1 MTRSG
6 LYRGHVVHSRLR
18 PRRHNLRY
26 SVFSLLL
33 DIDEA
38 PELSQASSVF
48 GFNRHAPLSVWE
60 KDLGD
65 GRHRGLRDWVE
76 GVLVQTGL
84 HIDHPRIEILCYPRL
99 FGFVFNPL
107 TVYYCS
113 DADGI
118 RALIYEVSNTFGE
131 RWIYV
136 LRTTETTSPFR
147 QSCAKQFY
155 VSPFMPMDCQYHFHV
170 VTPADH
176 VMLRI
181 DETDSEGLL
190 LRAAFSGQRREFN
203 DRELSAALFRYPL
216 MTFKVVGAIYWEALR
231 LLLKRVP
238 VFGHRPAANRLTVTI
253 VGASDQ
259 PDDTSMLA
267 GRPDAPGSTHHPA
280 RDGETQAM
288 GQQGQ

>member
-6 LYRGHVVHSRLR
+6 LYRGHVVHTRLR

-33 DIDEA
+33 DLDEA
-38 PELSQASSVF
+38 PELSQGSSIF
-48 GFNRHAPLSVWE
+48 GFNRRAPLSVWE

-65 GRHRGLRDWVE
+65 GRDRGLRDWVE
-76 GVLVQTGL
+76 GVLVQAGL
-84 HIDHPRIEILCYPRL
+84 RLAHPRIEILCYPRL

-113 DADGI
+113 DAEGMI

-136 LRTTETTSPFR
+136 LRTSETTSPFKH
-147 QSCAKQFY
+147 SCAKQFY
-155 VSPFMPMDCQYHFHV
+155 VSPFMPMDCQYHFHAV
-170 VTPADH
+170 APRDH
-176 VMLRI
+176 VLLRI
-181 DETDSEGLL
+181 DETDNKGLL
-190 LRAAFSGQRREFN
+190 LRAAFGGKRREFN

-216 MTFKVVGAIYWEALR
+216 MTFKVVGAIYWEAFR

-238 VFGHRPAANRLTVTI
+238 VFRHRQAANRLTVTI
-253 VGASDQ
+253 VGASGQPVDASLVPRPAAASADQ
-259 PDDTSMLA
+259 
-267 GRPDAPGSTHHPA
+267 
-280 RDGETQAM
+280 
-288 GQQGQ
+288 